1 MPLIPDKAAFQ
12 NSLAGL
18 PLVTYQPGETVI
30 VDGSTTGRLLILKK
44 GNVAV
49 VKEDTEIAT
58 VAEPGAV
65 FGELSVLLN
74 QPHTADV
81 RALETS
87 QFHIA
92 NATTLLAQNPAA
104 VLYIA
109 TVLAHRLDGA
119 NHALIQLKHQLSTG
133 EPHSVIAK
141 TVTKLEGLLAVG
153 GAKAK
158 VVNSGEYKFQ
168 VVDQDYA
175 DYKGHPTSLRL
186 AYHLA
191 VSLFHLRDWTFAEH
205 SGAANWP
212 YATTIGN
219 YQRDLENLCGDF
231 GYMRDLA
238 NAVKHQELDASK
250 KPSTQ
255 MVGLANTEVS
265 MAAFQPGAFQGNA
278 FQTRTGIVSETAPAK
293 HVDFEKAAD
302 AVMSMWNK
310 LFATHGWL

>member
-12 NSLAGL
+12 NSLASL

-30 VDGSTTGRLLILKK
+30 VAGSKTERLLILKT
-44 GNVAV
+44 GAVAV
-49 VKEDTEIAT
+49 VKDDTEIAQ

-65 FGELSVLLN
+65 FGELSVLLD

-92 NATTLLAQNPAA
+92 NATTLLEQNPMA
-104 VLYIA
+104 VLHIA
-109 TVLAHRLDGA
+109 TVLAQRLDGA
-119 NHALIQLKHQLSTG
+119 NSAVIQLKHQLSTDA
-133 EPHSVIAK
+133 PHSVIAK
-141 TVTKLEGLLAVG
+141 TVSKMEALFAVG
-153 GAKAK
+153 AAKAK

-168 VVDQDYA
+168 VVDQDYT
-175 DYKGHPTSLRL
+175 DYKQDPTSLRL

-205 SGAANWP
+205 SGAGNWP
-212 YATTIGN
+212 YATTIGD
-219 YQRDLENLCGDF
+219 YQHELENLCGDF

-238 NAVKHQELDASK
+238 NVVRHKELDPSK
-250 KPSTQ
+250 KTSTQ

-265 MAAFQPGAFQGNA
+265 MAAFQPGAFQM
-278 FQTRTGIVSETAPAK
+278 FQTRIGIVSKTAPDK
-293 HVDFEKAAD
+293 HIDFEKAAD
-302 AVMSMWNK
+302 AVMGMWNK
-310 LFATHGWL
+310 LFAAHGWW